1 MTASPSR
8 RAPLLTLAEAAARLA
23 VSTKTLRR
31 CIAQQELR
39 IHRLGRQIRIA
50 EEDLQAFL
58 AVRRA

>member
-8 RAPLLTLAEAAARLA
+8 SAPLLTLAAAAARCA

-31 CIAQQELR
+31 WIAAEQLR
-39 IHRLGRQIRIA
+39 FHRLGRQIRIA

-58 AVRRA
+58 ARQRR

>member
-8 RAPLLTLAEAAARLA
+8 SAPLLTLAAAATRLA

-31 CIAQQELR
+31 WISAEQLR
-39 IHRLGRQIRIA
+39 SHRLGRQIRIA

-58 AVRRA
+58 ATRRA